1 MTDCESICYGS
12 IQEKTHG
19 VSNLIFPIN
28 LAIKLVIVETQPF
41 IENFPIKTTH
51 TVWYFPLQ
59 SLITCFRQCAN
70 PADGDGICP
79 GAPQLEP
86 PRTPNAKD
94 PEAGSDWQW
103 TIMTIPMF
111 NVREDNDP
119 FMVHKS

>member
-1 MTDCESICYGS
+1 MFFLHNFVIYQTMTDCESICYGS

-59 SLITCFRQCAN
+59 SLIHEGYLGEIQPLRNLQK
-70 PADGDGICP
+70 
-79 GAPQLEP
+79 
-86 PRTPNAKD
+86 R
-94 PEAGSDWQW
+94 
-103 TIMTIPMF
+103 
-111 NVREDNDP
+111 
-119 FMVHKS
+119 